1 MFEYRKSG
9 LDSHVLR
16 LLKKLE
22 PDFPNAGII
31 KDFEQNWNHIVKVF
45 FKDEC
50 YGILVLRFVRYHS
63 GEYVMVVD
71 HAIAEDELNISF
83 SSILGET
90 LFTWAESLGF
100 DMISQHAHRAGLCK
114 MLEKYYGS
122 PSEIVYKKRLKCQ
135 KANHQV
141 QQAKLPQIR
150 TTGLRTIA
158 E

>member
-1 MFEYRKSG
+1 MFEYKNSG
-9 LDSHVLR
+9 LDIQVLR

-22 PDFPNAGII
+22 PDFPSAGII
-31 KDFEQNWNHIVKVF
+31 KDFEQKWNHIVKVF
-45 FKDEC
+45 FKDEV

-71 HAIAEDELNISF
+71 HAIAEEGIEQSF

-90 LFTWAESLGF
+90 LFAWAESLGF

-114 MLEKYYGS
+114 ILEKYYGF